1 MRGLPRHQIRAT
13 PESDAGAA
21 PADIQD
27 RLIPAK
33 PLPLQALAVADVTLK
48 LNIDELRYRQD
59 SIRNLDLEAVLQAG
73 KLQIKQLDFEGPRG
87 KIRSSLSII
96 PRDTKMADVKVDFSA
111 EKLVLNLS
119 GQPPENL
126 SQVPAFDIQ
135 IHADGQGRDLREL
148 AGSLNGSLLL
158 GSAGGTME
166 GVNLRILDTF
176 ILDEIFSHFMPK
188 AKIVDD
194 QGLSCVAVIM
204 KIANGKM
211 ETSPAFAFTTGRIA
225 LIAKGTL
232 DLKTEEMQFNFNAT
246 PRNALKISAGELF
259 NPYILVGGTLSKP
272 TVGLDP
278 ARALLHGGAAIGTAG
293 ISILAKGFLDRVGDP
308 ATLCEEM
315 LQKIQQYRTSG

>member
-1 MRGLPRHQIRAT
+1 MQMKKFFKWLLLT
-13 PESDAGAA
+13 TT
-21 PADIQD
+21 
-27 RLIPAK
+27 
-33 PLPLQALAVADVTLK
+33 ALAIVIGILLYNPGLFK
-48 LNIDELRYRQD
+48 GP
-59 SIRNLDLEAVLQAG
+59 LENYLS

-96 PRDTKMADVKVDFSA
+96 PRDTKMADVKVDLSA

-126 SQVPAFDIQ
+126 SQSPAFDIQ

-176 ILDEIFSHFMPK
+176 ILDEIFSIFMPK

-194 QGLSCVAVIM
+194 QDLSCVAAIV

-225 LIAKGTL
+225 LIAK
-232 DLKTEEMQFNFNAT
+232 
-246 PRNALKISAGELF
+246 
-259 NPYILVGGTLSKP
+259 
-272 TVGLDP
+272 
-278 ARALLHGGAAIGTAG
+278 
-293 ISILAKGFLDRVGDP
+293 
-308 ATLCEEM
+308 
-315 LQKIQQYRTSG
+315 QKIQQYRTSG